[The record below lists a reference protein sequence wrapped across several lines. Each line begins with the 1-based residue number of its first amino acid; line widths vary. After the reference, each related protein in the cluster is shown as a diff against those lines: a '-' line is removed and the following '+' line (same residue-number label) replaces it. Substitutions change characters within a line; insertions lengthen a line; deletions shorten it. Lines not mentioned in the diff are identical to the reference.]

1 MELLRPKRRRQGE
14 YRVRLREPAEME
26 LDLHYRPEMYLQVL
40 GVIAYSAR
48 WMCTHVSNVLS
59 FGRAQVH
66 GLLPMPKPAVAPV
79 DVVLKKEDS
88 DNAVT
93 GA

>member
-1 MELLRPKRRRQGE
+1 MG
-14 YRVRLREPAEME
+14 
-26 LDLHYRPEMYLQVL
+26 
-40 GVIAYSAR
+40 
-48 WMCTHVSNVLS
+48 TH

-66 GLLPMPKPAVAPV
+66 GLLPMPKPSVAPV

>member
-1 MELLRPKRRRQGE
+1 MR
-14 YRVRLREPAEME
+14 
-26 LDLHYRPEMYLQVL
+26 
-40 GVIAYSAR
+40 
-48 WMCTHVSNVLS
+48 THVLNVLS